1 MTTTIVFAHGAW
13 VTPACWDR
21 FIARYEARGHRCIAP
36 AWPFDDRPVQELRR
50 NPARELAGIGVV
62 EIVDHYARVIADL
75 GEPPIIIGHSFGG
88 LFTQMLLD
96 RGLGAAGVAID
107 PAPPRGVLA
116 GPRAIASSSSVLRR
130 WRAWKKVLTMSLPTF
145 RATFT
150 NGMSD
155 EEQRQAYD
163 EHVVPTPGRVFFQA
177 AFGAG
182 TRVNFRN
189 DARAPLL
196 ITAGGRDVTVT
207 PGMCRA
213 TARKHRRSPSVTDFV
228 QFPGRPHWLIASPG
242 WEGVADQV
250 LEWAEEHARSSN

>member
-1 MTTTIVFAHGAW
+1 MTTTIVLVHGAW

-36 AWPFDDRPVQELRR
+36 AWPFDDRPVHELRR
-50 NPARELAGIGVV
+50 NPAPELAGIGVG
-62 EIVDHYARVIADL
+62 EIVDHYARVIAELD
-75 GEPPIIIGHSFGG
+75 EPPIIIGHSFGG

-130 WRAWKKVLTMSLPTF
+130 WRAWRKVLTMSPRTF

-150 NGMSD
+150 NGMSQD
-155 EEQRQAYD
+155 EQRQVYD
-163 EHVVPTPGRVFFQA
+163 EHVVPTPGRLFFQA
-177 AFGAG
+177 AFGSG
-182 TRVNFRN
+182 TKVSFRN

-196 ITAGGRDVTVT
+196 ITASEHDVTVT

-213 TARKHRRSPSVTDFV
+213 TARKHRRSRATTDFV
-228 QFPGRPHWLIASPG
+228 QFAGRPHWLIASPG
-242 WEGVADQV
+242 WEEIADHV
-250 LEWAEEHARSSN
+250 LEWAEEHAGSTM